1 MSNDFDSSCYP
12 TTEPED
18 LTAGDRW
25 AWKRTDLTQY
35 GAGYTLTYE
44 LTLNG
49 GAAPITL
56 TATLSGTEYLIE
68 VAAATTAG
76 YTAGDYAWS
85 ALITRD
91 LDSERTRESN
101 GTLTVNPDPAVS
113 EADPRTHARKT
124 LDAIE
129 AVIEK
134 RATKDQE
141 SYSIAGRSLSR
152 MNIADLMSFRDQ
164 YRAEVKREEDAE
176 KIAKGLGTGKNIKVR
191 MP

>member
-1 MSNDFDSSCYP
+1 MSNAFDSANYP
-12 TTEPED
+12 TTVPEI

-25 AWKRTDLTQY
+25 AWKKTDLTDY
-35 GAGYTLTYE
+35 GTGFTLTYE
-44 LTLNG
+44 LTING
-49 GAAPITL
+49 GGTPITL

-76 YTAGDYAWS
+76 YAAGDYSWS

-91 LDSERTRESN
+91 SDSERDRVAA
-101 GTLTVNPDPAVS
+101 GTLTIAPDPAIS
-113 EADPRTHARKT
+113 TADPRTHARVT

-152 MNIADLMSFRDQ
+152 MNIADLLTFRDQ
-164 YRAEVKREEDAE
+164 YRSEVKREEDAE